1 MKKEIQPI
9 VESFNVD
16 EEFMYNKSYLFIKG
30 YATGKELKYTLKA
43 LPLARK
49 IHNGQYFEF
58 LVVYDND
65 TIVGFMN
72 LYAHSK
78 HIISCGPTIKD
89 CFQTSFHQSNN

>member
-30 YATGKELKYTLKA
+30 YATGRGLKYTLKA

-49 IHNGQYFEF
+49 IHNGQYRK
-58 LVVYDND
+58 
-65 TIVGFMN
+65 GFVEIN
-72 LYAHSK
+72 GRQCQLPYLLH
-78 HIISCGPTIKD
+78 
-89 CFQTSFHQSNN
+89 